1 MSAHSGRSL
10 APHESG
16 PGPSESTSGAGGWLA
31 GWPTEAASL
40 SAGHSVTAYICQSES
55 ESESSVVSLAM
66 LPNVLNGLCEDGEA
80 SLRALDVANLLCPS
94 RKGASN
100 VSDVDSNWTQRKR
113 LEHALR
119 PNRSKIN
126 RASSNLENS
135 TRVSELFTLST
146 R

>member
-1 MSAHSGRSL
+1 MGSIHVEPRKLGSVRGPVLTASGQ
-10 APHESG
+10 APQ
-16 PGPSESTSGAGGWLA
+16 
-31 GWPTEAASL
+31 AASL

-80 SLRALDVANLLCPS
+80 SLRALDVANLLWLS
-94 RKGASN
+94 RKGAST
-100 VSDVDSNWTQRKR
+100 VSDGDSNWTQRKR
-113 LEHALR
+113 LEQALR
-119 PNRSKIN
+119 PNRSKIS

-135 TRVSELFTLST
+135 TSVSELVTLST